1 MAGRKV
7 AISNCARALNDNEI
21 YIIQIFDNAPSG
33 LLVKAY
39 LQAKSLEYFMP
50 ITEGEL
56 EKAALNRGEAALTR
70 LAESID
76 LVEKGGAI
84 FLESSIPGI
93 AKPKVVPSGAPAAAT
108 TRRARGRRR
117 RTPQAT
123 ACASRSPPSI
133 MAPERPRPGLGGR
146 RGPAEHD
153 VGGRDVRPG
162 PAEGRARAG
171 SAGGARP
178 GAARATNATRAPKRA
193 GEARA
198 SAREGRGE
206 PAAGVVAVAAE
217 VREQRSGRGVDD
229 DEAAKGGGR
238 PARPAAAAAARR
250 GARARHC
257 SRRRARGRRAPPRR
271 RRRPR

>member
-93 AKPKVVPSGAPAAAT
+93 AKPKVFI
-108 TRRARGRRR
+108 GR
-117 RTPQAT
+117 T
-123 ACASRSPPSI
+123 
-133 MAPERPRPGLGGR
+133 
-146 RGPAEHD
+146 
-153 VGGRDVRPG
+153 
-162 PAEGRARAG
+162 RAG
-171 SAGGARP
+171 DGTLPAFLAKALAELCRDKPAGLEAV
-178 GAARATNATRAPKRA
+178 KRL
-193 GEARA
+193 GEWMLEHNPNQPAVD
-198 SAREGRGE
+198 E
-206 PAAGVVAVAAE
+206 PEDGP
-217 VREQRSGRGVDD
+217 
-229 DEAAKGGGR
+229 EAAV
-238 PARPAAAAAARR
+238 AAAAA
-250 GARARHC
+250 
-257 SRRRARGRRAPPRR
+257 
-271 RRRPR
+271 

>member
-93 AKPKVVPSGAPAAAT
+93 AKPKVVPSGARRRAASAA
-108 TRRARGRRR
+108 RARGRR

-123 ACASRSPPSI
+123 ACASSS
-133 MAPERPRPGLGGR
+133 A
-146 RGPAEHD
+146 A
-153 VGGRDVRPG
+153 
-162 PAEGRARAG
+162 RARATGRCRPSWPRPSPSCAGTSPRASKRSSG
-171 SAGGARP
+171 SASGCSS
-178 GAARATNATRAPKRA
+178 TTRT
-193 GEARA
+193 
-198 SAREGRGE
+198 
-206 PAAGVVAVAAE
+206 
-217 VREQRSGRGVDD
+217 
-229 DEAAKGGGR
+229 
-238 PARPAAAAAARR
+238 
-250 GARARHC
+250 
-257 SRRRARGRRAPPRR
+257 SRRSTSRRTGRRPPS
-271 RRRPR
+271 RRPRRELGGGGCPGVGSGRATRDLEFFLLW